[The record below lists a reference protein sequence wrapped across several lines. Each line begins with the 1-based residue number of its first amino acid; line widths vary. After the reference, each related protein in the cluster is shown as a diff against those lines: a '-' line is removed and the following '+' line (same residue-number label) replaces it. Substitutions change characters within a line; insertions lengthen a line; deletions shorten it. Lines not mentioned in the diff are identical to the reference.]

1 MGHSSQRARAYH
13 RRALPFSPEDLA
25 LTALVR
31 ILPRSRYR
39 LAAQNDS
46 RFQGFAANTTRI
58 AYRQQ
63 GATPAF
69 LLFSGP
75 GQDSRAAAIA
85 AAAFAQA
92 TWRPN
97 AIQRRVSPGVVV
109 VHVAPATQLPPAGP
123 VEGAAVPAAVWTV
136 DSETGHVETRA
147 NPPGSPPA
155 GELKRAASAL
165 MRGAHAPSLGEL
177 DTAERGV
184 MHVRTVGVPAFFTG
198 AVSICLI
205 LVALRYGMG
214 GVFSLF
220 ALPVLIAT
228 GDFSA
233 IGQAAVSV
241 LILAGILLGFGLL
254 FNVRNLA
261 FRTPGFSS
269 PVPRTRNLA
278 WGGFAAVMVALVVL
292 QQGVFPAT
300 FATRGV
306 NSHDEQFQ
314 HVSATIDDDGGEV
327 YVGVSGELM
336 VDLSGWPSAEW
347 PGVQFRTSNPSVLSL
362 DASPSQS
369 GRPVARFGAHA
380 TGAARVDATS
390 KDGRYT
396 YQLRVN
402 VFSTS

>member
-1 MGHSSQRARAYH
+1 M
-13 RRALPFSPEDLA
+13 PFSAEDFA

-39 LAAQNDS
+39 LAAQSDS
-46 RFQGFAANTTRI
+46 RFQGFAANTNRI

-63 GATPAF
+63 GSTPAF

-75 GQDSRAAAIA
+75 GQDPRAAATA
-85 AAAFAQA
+85 AAAFAEA

-97 AIQRRVSPGVVV
+97 AIQRRVQPGVVV
-109 VHVAPATQLPPAGP
+109 VHVAPAAQLGEAGA
-123 VEGAAVPAAVWTV
+123 VAGTAVPSAIWTV
-136 DSETGHVETRA
+136 DSETGRVETRS

-155 GELKRAASAL
+155 GEMRRAAAAL
-165 MRGAHAPSLGEL
+165 MKGARVPSLGEL
-177 DTAERGV
+177 DTAERNV
-184 MHVRTVGVPAFFTG
+184 MQVRTIGVPAFFTG

-205 LVALRYGMG
+205 LVALRFGLS

-220 ALPVLIAT
+220 ALPTLIQA
-228 GDFSA
+228 GDLRQIAQA
-233 IGQAAVSV
+233 IVSI

-254 FNVRNLA
+254 FNFRNLA

-278 WGGFAAVMVALVVL
+278 WGSFAALMAALVIV

-300 FATRGV
+300 LATRSV
-306 NSHDEQFQ
+306 NSQDDQFQ
-314 HVSATIDDDGGEV
+314 HVTATVDDDGGEV
-327 YVGVSGELM
+327 YVGVGGDLT

-347 PGVQFRTSNPSVLSL
+347 ADVQFKTSNPSVLSL
-362 DASPSQS
+362 DSSPAPSAK
-369 GRPVARFGAHA
+369 PVAMFGGHSA
-380 TGAARVDATS
+380 GAARVDATS

-396 YQLRVN
+396 YQIRVS
-402 VFSTS
+402 VFSGS